1 MSKKAPSEF
10 SATMIGVH
18 DRANSNSWAKQ
29 AYKEEGKQVASY
41 LTGVHHAR
49 KLPAMQLNYSE
60 TVNKLSKLQVD
71 KPITRAPPAQKEPE
85 RHSKNHA
92 QVVVK
97 QDAYLNKMRNDIK
110 SETFIND
117 RKRRYNF
124 SQGQTASIRDVF
136 ENSGP
141 APARGEKIF
150 PQKATHLQVLALT
163 GALKSPD
170 ANILPPDVPRA
181 RRWMGD
187 QEGWE
192 K

>member
-1 MSKKAPSEF
+1 MSGRKTSQF

-18 DRANSNSWAKQ
+18 DQANKNDWAKQ
-29 AYKEEGKQVASY
+29 AYKEEGRQVAAY

-49 KLPAMQLNYSE
+49 KLPAMQLNYAE
-60 TVNKLSKLQVD
+60 TVNKLSKLQVE
-71 KPITRAPPAQKEPE
+71 KPITRAPPAQAAPE
-85 RHSKNHA
+85 RHSANHA

-97 QDAYLNKMRNDIK
+97 QEAYLNKMRADIK
-110 SETFIND
+110 SENFIND

-141 APARGEKIF
+141 APARGEKLF

-163 GALKSPD
+163 GALKMPD
-170 ANILPPDVPRA
+170 ANKLPPDVPRGK
-181 RRWMGD
+181 RWMGD

>member
-1 MSKKAPSEF
+1 MSKRAPSEF

-18 DRANSNSWAKQ
+18 DTSNKNDWSKQ
-29 AYKEEGKQVASY
+29 AYRQEAKQVASY

-60 TVNKLSKLQVD
+60 TVNKLSKLQVE
-71 KPITRAPPAQKEPE
+71 KPITRAPPPQKEPE
-85 RHSKNHA
+85 RHSKNHGE
-92 QVVVK
+92 VVLK
-97 QDAYLNKMRNDIK
+97 QEAYLNKMRNDIK
-110 SETFIND
+110 QETFVND

-136 ENSGP
+136 ENKGEP
-141 APARGEKIF
+141 PRGEKLF

-163 GALKSPD
+163 GALKMPD
-170 ANILPPDVPRA
+170 ANKLPPDVPRA
-181 RRWMGD
+181 RRWLGD

-192 K
+192 R